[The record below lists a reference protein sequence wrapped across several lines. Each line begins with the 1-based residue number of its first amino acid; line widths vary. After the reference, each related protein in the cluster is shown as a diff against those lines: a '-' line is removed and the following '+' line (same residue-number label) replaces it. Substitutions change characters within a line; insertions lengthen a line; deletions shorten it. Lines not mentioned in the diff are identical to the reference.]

1 MDFKDSFK
9 KNLKTAK
16 KGLEVSSNPS
26 SLFESLSTE
35 LQAEIE
41 SNKVLQFKKSLREN
55 LKEIKQNKSAFNLF
69 DVLPEATTIEEQMVQ
84 EEIVESLETIEE
96 KTNISKSLI
105 LDAVDS
111 ITRQELSKPKEENL
125 SEYTNLFS
133 QPNSKIETSDIKAL
147 QRKLKS
153 LEDWVTKISMT
164 GPGGG
169 EVNFRWLDDVDRSTI
184 GNTDQILRYDPDT
197 KKFFFG
203 QLSGDQG
210 PIRSLEFDVNGAGI
224 DPSPQM
230 LEWNTAKDCLN
241 IHQNDN
247 TTLQVGLENYIRVHN
262 ISGNTITNGTFVQ
275 FSGVN
280 GDNETPT
287 CVPFIANTSSVPL
300 YSIGLLTVDIENGG
314 YGRAT
319 VLGEVRDLNTT
330 GSDVSELWQEGDL
343 LWANPLFPGKLTK
356 VKPTAPDVVI
366 SVAAVMRVDSTQGIL
381 LCRPVIFPRLYYG
394 SFFDTTD
401 QTVTSQQL
409 NSPREIRYSNTQIS
423 SGFHISNNSQIVAEN
438 AGLYNYQFSLQ
449 IDSTNASSS
458 QNIWIWYRKNGEDVP
473 ATASRLTVDRD
484 YKVVA
489 WNFIESMEIG
499 EYFQLMWAT
508 DSVNVRLHAPP
519 ATAFCPSIPSVI
531 LTVTQVNL

>member
-1 MDFKDSFK
+1 MSDPKNYFKN
-9 KNLKTAK
+9 NLKNIKNVVGNNAVLDDFLCKINDEYQQEQDINPLLKFK
-16 KGLEVSSNPS
+16 KGLRNSINEISHSKNPFLSFNEQENIIPDVSVKTEEV
-26 SLFESLSTE
+26 L
-35 LQAEIE
+35 
-41 SNKVLQFKKSLREN
+41 V
-55 LKEIKQNKSAFNLF
+55 
-69 DVLPEATTIEEQMVQ
+69 D
-84 EEIVESLETIEE
+84 IVETAKIPAYVE
-96 KTNISKSLI
+96 NIF
-105 LDAVDS
+105 
-111 ITRQELSKPKEENL
+111 KEESHKILQEN
-125 SEYTNLFS
+125 TNLFT
-133 QPNSKIETSDIKAL
+133 QPNATLPSKDIKAI
-147 QRKLKS
+147 QNKVKY
-153 LEDWVTKISMT
+153 LEDWLSKISMA
-164 GPGGG
+164 GPGSG
-169 EVNFRWLDDVDRSTI
+169 EVNFRWLDDVDRTTI
-184 GNTDQILRYDPDT
+184 GNTDQILRYSPST

-210 PIRSLEFDVNGAGI
+210 PIRSLSFDNNGAGV
-224 DPSPQM
+224 SSTPQM
-230 LEWNTAKDCLN
+230 LEWNSAKDCLN
-241 IHQNDN
+241 IHQNDD
-247 TTLQVGLENYIRVHN
+247 TILQVGLENYIRVHN

-287 CVPFIANTSSVPL
+287 CVPFIANTFSVPL
-300 YSIGLLTVDIENGG
+300 YSIGLLTGDIENGDF
-314 YGRAT
+314 GRAT
-319 VLGEVRDLNTT
+319 VLGEVRNLNTT
-330 GSDVSELWQEGDL
+330 GSDVSEVWQEGDL
-343 LWANPLFPGKLTK
+343 LWANPLLPGKLTK

-394 SFFDTTD
+394 SFFDITN

-423 SGFHISNNSQIVAEN
+423 SGFHISNNSHIVAEN

-449 IDSTNASSS
+449 IDSTSASSS
-458 QNIWIWYRKNGEDVP
+458 QNIWIWYRKNGQDVP
-473 ATASRLTVDRD
+473 ATASRMTVDRD
-484 YKVVA
+484 YRVVA

>member
-1 MDFKDSFK
+1 MTDFSDAFKDK
-9 KNLKTAK
+9 LRNRT
-16 KGLEVSSNPS
+16 KGLDYSSPS
-26 SLFESLSTE
+26 DFLTQISEE
-35 LQAEIE
+35 LHHEQEKDKIF
-41 SNKVLQFKKSLREN
+41 QFKKSLSASIQETKQKVFEDSIDIFN
-55 LKEIKQNKSAFNLF
+55 NEVSILTEEIIVPEIEKIEPAEPIKEDYITTIVNSITKEELNKSVREHTDLFN
-69 DVLPEATTIEEQMVQ
+69 
-84 EEIVESLETIEE
+84 
-96 KTNISKSLI
+96 
-105 LDAVDS
+105 
-111 ITRQELSKPKEENL
+111 
-125 SEYTNLFS
+125 
-133 QPNSKIETSDIKAL
+133 QPNSKIDPTLKAL
-147 QRKLKS
+147 QDKVKYI
-153 LEDWVTKISMT
+153 ENWVYKISAE
-164 GPGGG
+164 GPGSG
-169 EVNFRWLDDVDRSTI
+169 EVNFRWLDDVNRDTI
-184 GNTDQILRYDPDT
+184 GNNTDQILRYNPED

-210 PIRSLEFDVNGAGI
+210 PIRSLEFDVDGAGI
-224 DPSPQM
+224 TPSPQM

-287 CVPFIANTSSVPL
+287 CVPFVANTSSVPL

-330 GSDVSELWQEGDL
+330 GSDVSEVWQEGDL

-394 SFFDTTD
+394 SFFDITD

-423 SGFHISNNSQIVAEN
+423 SGFHISNNSHIVAEN
-438 AGLYNYQFSLQ
+438 SGLYNYQFSLQ

-458 QNIWIWYRKNGEDVP
+458 QNIWIWYRKNGQDVP
-473 ATASRLTVDRD
+473 ATASRMTVDRD
-484 YKVVA
+484 YRVVA